1 MEQRVPF
8 QCAGY
13 FLKNLLHPPP
23 CLPLPSLMNLQRPS
37 SQGRDGLLITDYVES
52 AQLDVDTEI
61 LSQSAEDQLASKL
74 KLAQIEFSYRRA
86 SELQQRPD

>member
-1 MEQRVPF
+1 M
-8 QCAGY
+8 
-13 FLKNLLHPPP
+13 
-23 CLPLPSLMNLQRPS
+23 
-37 SQGRDGLLITDYVES
+37 

-86 SELQQRPD
+86 SELQQRPDCRLYF

>member
-37 SQGRDGLLITDYVES
+37 SQGHEGLLITEYVES
-52 AQLDVDTEI
+52 VLLMARVDTEI

-74 KLAQIEFSYRRA
+74 KLAQIEFS
-86 SELQQRPD
+86 